1 MSGHARRA
9 VPTRDLAT
17 RDLATL
23 EPWEAS
29 LARSRARRRRDAQR
43 EHRRGRS
50 STIAALASPVSLA
63 ALIDARREAA
73 RDLAEQEHWE
83 VSLGRSRARRR
94 AARLR
99 FVPASTRARRLSLGA
114 FVALAAGP
122 TAALLETG
130 GSVAVAGA
138 APAELDPITTSQHH
152 IVLRSGSEGRQV
164 RLLQRA
170 LGIAIDG
177 VYGSETEAAVR
188 RFQSTR
194 GLSVDGV
201 VGPATSRALAAQAP
215 PVLSGAAVLRD
226 LAGETRE
233 PSPGEIRE
241 VAGTSG
247 AGGAI
252 DATAESPGPVD
263 VEAANSELTV
273 DDSATTPESADGS
286 GASTTSEASGS
297 AAAGG
302 GSADG
307 GTSAAGTQSGAGA
320 TNGGTTGGGEATAGG
335 GTAGGGTAAAGSGA
349 TGSGAAT
356 DGANGGAAIPAG
368 AGATG
373 DYQTPAILE
382 SSAGG
387 ATAEETEP
395 APGTEPQNGA
405 ITSESP
411 AEAARTRTEHAAA
424 EAAARKE
431 RAEAAAQARA
441 AAGAVRH
448 LQASLH
454 VAVDGEFGPATERAI
469 RSFQSAHGLQVDGV
483 VGPATWHALGVSHQ
497 PELTPPPSA
506 LPRPAANRGG
516 GGGGNAGAGQT
527 GDPLGGAHVV
537 AYRSPGRTGRVG
549 RGSAVRSLQEALHV
563 EVDGEFGPQTEAAVR
578 RFQSEHGLEVDGV
591 VGPATWSALGSGGM
605 PELHPPRW
613 ALAGG
618 SGGGGSSSAGGSTP
632 GASSSSAEAI
642 VARVIA
648 AANEIATRPY
658 VYGGGHGSFVSYG
671 YDCSGSVSYALH
683 GGGLLSAPED
693 STGLESYGEP
703 GPGRYIT
710 IYANAEHAW
719 MTIDG
724 RRFDTVALAEDG
736 SRWGGPGDDGGD
748 FVVRHPDGL

>member
-1 MSGHARRA
+1 MSGHARRD
-9 VPTRDLAT
+9 VPARDLAS

-43 EHRRGRS
+43 DRRRGRS

-73 RDLAEQEHWE
+73 RDLVEQEHWE

-94 AARLR
+94 AAQLR

-122 TAALLETG
+122 TAALLESG
-130 GSVAVAGA
+130 GSVATAGA
-138 APAELDPITTSQHH
+138 APVELDPITTSQHH
-152 IVLRSGSEGRQV
+152 IVLRPGSEGRQV

-177 VYGSETEAAVR
+177 VYGAETEAAVR
-188 RFQSTR
+188 RFQATR
-194 GLSVDGV
+194 GLHVDGV
-201 VGPATSRALAAQAP
+201 LGPTTASALAAQAP

-233 PSPGEIRE
+233 PAPGEIRE

-252 DATAESPGPVD
+252 DATAESPGA
-263 VEAANSELTV
+263 VEVQTPNSEVAPAT
-273 DDSATTPESADGS
+273 ATTGGGTSTAGGSSSGTSESSSTAGESSS
-286 GASTTSEASGS
+286 GTAAGTSEAPEP
-297 AAAGG
+297 AT
-302 GSADG
+302 ADG
-307 GTSAAGTQSGAGA
+307 GTSADIAV
-320 TNGGTTGGGEATAGG
+320 
-335 GTAGGGTAAAGSGA
+335 
-349 TGSGAAT
+349 
-356 DGANGGAAIPAG
+356 
-368 AGATG
+368 G
-373 DYQTPAILE
+373 DYRTPAILE

-387 ATAEETEP
+387 TSAEESEP
-395 APGTEPQNGA
+395 APGAEAQNGA
-405 ITSESP
+405 ITAESP
-411 AEAARTRTEHAAA
+411 AEAARTRAEYVAA
-424 EAAARKE
+424 EKAARRE
-431 RAEAAAQARA
+431 REETAAQARTA
-441 AAGAVRH
+441 TRALRR
-448 LQASLH
+448 LQSSLH
-454 VAVDGEFGPATERAI
+454 VAVDGEFGPETERAI
-469 RSFQSAHGLQVDGV
+469 RQFQSEHGLTVDGV
-483 VGPATWHALGVSHQ
+483 AGPTTWHTLGIPHQ
-497 PELTPPPSA
+497 PELTPPASA
-506 LPRPAANRGG
+506 LPHLRAHLRAGSEAANRVGDAEADNRGG
-516 GGGGNAGAGQT
+516 GARGSHGVRGAAG
-527 GDPLGGAHVV
+527 H
-537 AYRSPGRTGRVG
+537 G
-549 RGSAVRSLQEALHV
+549 RGSAVRRLQEALHV
-563 EVDGEFGPQTEAAVR
+563 EVDGEFGPATEAAVR
-578 RFQSEHGLEVDGV
+578 RFQAEHGLEVDGV

-605 PELHPPRW
+605 PELHPPHW

-618 SGGGGSSSAGGSTP
+618 SAGGGSSSAGGSAP
-632 GASSSSAEAI
+632 GASSSSAEGI

-658 VYGGGHGSFVSYG
+658 VYGGGHGSFISEG

-693 STGLESYGEP
+693 STGLESFGEA

-724 RRFDTVALAEDG
+724 RRYDTVALAEDG
-736 SRWGGPGDDGGD
+736 SRWGGPGDDGGG
-748 FVVRHPDGL
+748 FVVRHPAGL